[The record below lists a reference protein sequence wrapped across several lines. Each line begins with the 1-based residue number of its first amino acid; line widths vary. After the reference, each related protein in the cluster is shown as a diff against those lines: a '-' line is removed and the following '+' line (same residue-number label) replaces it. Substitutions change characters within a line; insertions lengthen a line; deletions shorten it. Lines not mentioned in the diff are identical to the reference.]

1 MHPPSS
7 AAVSTSTI
15 PGVLDIFF
23 EIFLEA
29 SSIAATPAFMS
40 DDPRPYSRSP
50 CVSPANGSRVHA
62 LEPSGTTS
70 RWPVRHSGAFEG
82 DPPARAITLVRASAY
97 SWYSTRKPHCS
108 RSAPACRAQSRSRP
122 GGLTVSKRSSERV
135 RAMASCSLMRTD
147 DTSPIPLTGFKRT
160 HTIPWPYPERRGARM
175 FPTQRRTVLAAVLAA
190 FACSAIAQQSPA
202 AGGKHHS
209 LPATL
214 ETVQWGWL
222 DPKEPPKL
230 TVDSGDTISIETM
243 MHGHDKVQP
252 GITMDEIV
260 ALRKAN
266 PGGGPHSMTGPI
278 YVNGAEPGDV
288 MEIRIL
294 KIVPKPFGV
303 SLNLPGKDFPTI
315 GALAPEMPN
324 GFIKW
329 FKLDLANN
337 RAEFKPGILVEL
349 QPFPGTLAVGIDPND
364 PSPRKGGVK
373 DDPMAPVS
381 TLRPWKNGSNMD
393 INELQAGSKI
403 FIPVFIKGGLIWT
416 GDSHCR
422 QGNGEVSLTALECS
436 YKEIMIQPVVR
447 KDMKLEWPRLETT
460 THWITTGMD
469 EDLNKAMVN
478 ATREAVNFLT
488 EQKMVPLDRYEA
500 YSLVSMVGDCRV
512 SQVVDIR
519 KGVHCMIPK
528 NIFTRK

>member
-7 AAVSTSTI
+7 AAVSTRTI
-15 PGVLDIFF
+15 PGVPEIFF
-23 EIFLEA
+23 ARLFAA

-50 CVSPANGSRVHA
+50 CVSPANGSCVHA

-82 DPPARAITLVRASAY
+82 DPPARAITLVRDSAY

-122 GGLTVSKRSSERV
+122 GGLTVSKRSSARV

-147 DTSPIPLTGFKRT
+147 DTSPIPLTGFKRP
-160 HTIPWPYPERRGARM
+160 HTIPSPYPERRGARM
-175 FPTQRRTVLAAVLAA
+175 FPTQRRTVLAALLAA
-190 FACSAIAQQSPA
+190 FACSAIAQQTPA
-202 AGGKHHS
+202 AKGGKHHQ

-252 GITMDEIV
+252 GTTIEQV
-260 ALRKAN
+260 VELRKAN

-294 KIVPKPFGV
+294 KIVPK
-303 SLNLPGKDFPTI
+303 
-315 GALAPEMPN
+315 
-324 GFIKW
+324 
-329 FKLDLANN
+329 
-337 RAEFKPGILVEL
+337 
-349 QPFPGTLAVGIDPND
+349 
-364 PSPRKGGVK
+364 
-373 DDPMAPVS
+373 
-381 TLRPWKNGSNMD
+381 
-393 INELQAGSKI
+393 
-403 FIPVFIKGGLIWT
+403 
-416 GDSHCR
+416 
-422 QGNGEVSLTALECS
+422 
-436 YKEIMIQPVVR
+436 
-447 KDMKLEWPRLETT
+447 
-460 THWITTGMD
+460 
-469 EDLNKAMVN
+469 
-478 ATREAVNFLT
+478 
-488 EQKMVPLDRYEA
+488 
-500 YSLVSMVGDCRV
+500 
-512 SQVVDIR
+512 
-519 KGVHCMIPK
+519 
-528 NIFTRK
+528 